1 MWGGFLSEKPPLLVL
16 AATTTADSSWFFCC
30 GQLRHFKFDSTTIKF
45 QVLQDNSG
53 NNNNNNNYNQQK
65 WIFIASG
72 IQLNVCVSVANV
84 ATKRLTLVNKVLAL
98 HVPLR
103 ARMRAC
109 VCVCVY
115 WSKVLHCQLL
125 KDMIADV
132 AILIVAKSRCFNIF
146 FFEFFSPP
154 FFVIFFCFLEFCNC
168 FIVRPEQSTQL
179 CRHSNKY

>member
-1 MWGGFLSEKPPLLVL
+1 M
-16 AATTTADSSWFFCC
+16 
-30 GQLRHFKFDSTTIKF
+30 
-45 QVLQDNSG
+45 
-53 NNNNNNNYNQQK
+53 
-65 WIFIASG
+65 
-72 IQLNVCVSVANV
+72 CVSVANV

-115 WSKVLHCQLL
+115 WSKVLHRQLL

-132 AILIVAKSRCFNIF
+132 AILIAAKSRCFNIF